1 MRNTLSYALLTE
13 IGKVLIILTV
23 LMVLQYVRHEGAP
36 DASPRALTQAE
47 ADATFEPLRPPAA
60 AAR

>member
-23 LMVLQYVRHEGAP
+23 LMFLQYVRHEGAP

-47 ADATFEPLRPPAA
+47 TNDTLEPRRPPAGP
-60 AAR
+60 AR